1 MKLVLEK
8 DKIKQE
14 APERIIPFKELTFKQ
29 KLIHIWEYYKWHII
43 IPVAAVI
50 SAVSIGLAVYENCK
64 DSVLYAV
71 FINTQMTDTT
81 AETFMDEFVDYAG
94 LDMKGKK
101 ITLDT
106 TLYINQK
113 NSDINSVSSSQK
125 LLAMFTS
132 IEMDVIICNQDN
144 FDYYAAQDS
153 FVELSEV
160 LPADF
165 LSQHEDLLMSAVG
178 KDGKEHIFGISV
190 KDSPKLAEYH
200 AFLEDPVLT
209 VPVTRMEEENIK
221 LFLSFLL
228 GE

>member
-14 APERIIPFKELTFKQ
+14 EPERIIPFKELTLKQ

-43 IPVAAVI
+43 IPVVAVI

-64 DSVLYAV
+64 DSLLYAV
-71 FINTQMTDTT
+71 FINTQLTDTT
-81 AETFMDEFVDYAG
+81 AESLMDEFVDYAG

-106 TLYINQK
+106 TLYINQN

-165 LSQHEDLLMSAVG
+165 LSEHEDLLLSAVG
-178 KDGKEHIFGISV
+178 KDGREHTFGISV
-190 KDSPKLAEYH
+190 KDSPKLAEYK
-200 AFLEDPVLT
+200 AFLEDPILT
-209 VPVTRMEEENIK
+209 VPVTRMEEENIL